1 VDDPAIPMAIIN
13 ETCERCPLTA
23 EQCPVREAEP
33 TVLRRREVETARKL
47 ALNRLQERDL

>member
-1 VDDPAIPMAIIN
+1 MAIIN

-33 TVLRRREVETARKL
+33 TFLRRREVETARKL